1 MDWSGRKVL
10 VTGAGGF
17 IGSHLAEALAV
28 RGASV
33 RAFLHYNSRG
43 SVGNLVH
50 VAPSVLSAIEVVS
63 GDLRDP
69 DAVRRATLS
78 VDTVF
83 HLGALIAIPYS
94 YLNPRS
100 VLETNALGT
109 LNVLEA
115 ARAESVRRV
124 IHASTSEVYGTARY
138 TPMDEAHPL
147 HGQSPYAASKIGADA
162 MVQAFYRS
170 FGLPAVTIRPF
181 NTYGPRQ
188 SARAVIPSIIVQA
201 LHGDTI
207 RLGSLT
213 PKRDFTFVDDTVRGF
228 VLAAEYG
235 DVLGEQLNLGSGEA
249 VSIGELVRYVLT
261 EIGRQPLVVLD
272 QQRVRPEGSEV
283 MELVASNRKATQLID
298 WRPRVT
304 LAEGL
309 ALTVAWI
316 RQNLESYRLDDY
328 SI

>member
-33 RAFLHYNSRG
+33 RAFVHYNSRG
-43 SVGNLVH
+43 SVGNLIH
-50 VAPSVLSAIEVVS
+50 VAPSVLPAIEVVS

-188 SARAVIPSIIVQA
+188 SARAVIPTIIVQA

-228 VLAAEYG
+228 VLAAESG
-235 DVLGEQLNLGSGEA
+235 DVLGEQLNLGIGEA
-249 VSIGELVRYVLT
+249 VSIGELVRYVLAV
-261 EIGRQPLVVLD
+261 IGRQPVVVLD
-272 QQRVRPEGSEV
+272 QQRIRPQGSE
-283 MELVASNRKATQLID
+283 
-298 WRPRVT
+298 
-304 LAEGL
+304 
-309 ALTVAWI
+309 
-316 RQNLESYRLDDY
+316 
-328 SI
+328 